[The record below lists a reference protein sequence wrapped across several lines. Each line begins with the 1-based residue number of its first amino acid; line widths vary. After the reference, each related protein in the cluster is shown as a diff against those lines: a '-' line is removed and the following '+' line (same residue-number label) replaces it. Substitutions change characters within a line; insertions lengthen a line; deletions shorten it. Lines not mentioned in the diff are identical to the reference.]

1 MEENEKI
8 EPEISSIN
16 PRSEDFIP
24 EAETNP
30 DEPVKIQSEQ
40 TDAEISAS
48 ESEQNAGLD
57 EETKKVIKQRLEF
70 AKINL
75 FDGNYGIA
83 LKTLESIKADIGDDL
98 KKHSDIYVQTN
109 NMLHHC
115 LAKLENYDYAGEI
128 AKELVRLYPGAVGDP
143 YVTLGHIAAVKG
155 DLIQAHTW
163 ISITLLFASLPNGFL
178 IFKPENVKTN
188 LEAIENALKNQL
200 KN

>member
-8 EPEISSIN
+8 ESEISSIN
-16 PRSEDFIP
+16 PHGEDFIP
-24 EAETNP
+24 ETETNP
-30 DEPVKIQSEQ
+30 DETIKVQSEQ

-48 ESEQNAGLD
+48 EIEQNTEFD
-57 EETKKVIKQRLEF
+57 EETVQETLEF

-83 LKTLESIKADIGDDL
+83 LKALESIKAEIGDEL
-98 KKHSDIYVQTN
+98 IKHSNLYVQTN

-115 LAKLENYDYAGEI
+115 LAKLENYDYAEQI
-128 AKELVRLYPGAVGDP
+128 AKELVRLFPGAVGDP
-143 YVTLGHIAAVKG
+143 YVTLGHIAAFKG

-163 ISITLLFASLPNGFL
+163 ISITLLFASIPNGFL
-178 IFKPENVKTN
+178 IFKPENAKTN